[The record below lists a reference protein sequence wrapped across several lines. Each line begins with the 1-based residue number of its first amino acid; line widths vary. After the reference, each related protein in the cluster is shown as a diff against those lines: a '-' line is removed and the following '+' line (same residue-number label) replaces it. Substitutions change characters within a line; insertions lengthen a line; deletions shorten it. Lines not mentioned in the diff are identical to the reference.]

1 MDVRTFLAA
10 HPPFDA
16 LEAQA
21 LDRVVAAVQIEHF
34 APGTVILQQA
44 GAPATHLY
52 VVRRGQVEIVD
63 DDRIIDQ
70 VGEGEVFGVWS
81 LLGKVAPAATVR
93 AGEDTLCYL
102 VESSVVEDVLQT
114 SAGFAFVAAGIRRRI
129 ARVDETLKAE
139 IDSVRY
145 RSVGSLV
152 RRPPVT
158 CAPEL
163 PVAEA
168 AELMARERV

>member
-21 LDRVVAAVQIEHF
+21 LGRVVAAVQIEHF

-63 DDRIIDQ
+63 DDRVIDQ

-81 LLGKVAPAATVR
+81 LLGKVAPTATVR

-102 VESSVVEDVLQT
+102 VESSGGGGGGT
-114 SAGFAFVAAGIRRRI
+114 ASRAGPSRGRTGGWGSSPI
-129 ARVDETLKAE
+129 A
-139 IDSVRY
+139 
-145 RSVGSLV
+145 
-152 RRPPVT
+152 T
-158 CAPEL
+158 CALGWSP
-163 PVAEA
+163 PGGA
-168 AELMARERV
+168 ATPRSAR